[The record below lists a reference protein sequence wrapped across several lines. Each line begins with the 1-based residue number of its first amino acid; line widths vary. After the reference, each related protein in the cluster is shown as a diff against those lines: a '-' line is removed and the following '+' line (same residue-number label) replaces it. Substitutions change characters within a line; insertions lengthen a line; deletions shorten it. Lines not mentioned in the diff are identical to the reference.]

1 MSDYQEILKRI
12 EMNKHD
18 IVLRVRA
25 IVKDPIDYMNRAGAA
40 TELYFQEQG
49 ERNASVQQKAG
60 EIMMLFAT
68 KWRNVDDSEKDQ
80 LKQMRAT
87 IKKVTTKIIPEIKL
101 IVAFYND
108 CYSKSYYFSE
118 TNAGDNAKKKFIKA
132 VSLADGVYDDLLS
145 LEGPIKNEPENSP
158 IRQSYNLLSAL
169 QEVLDD
175 IEADVSYLHEY
186 EMSLIDV
193 TGDRKI
199 FIDRVL
205 LNIKENIANHAFGTY
220 SFRGKHI
227 WEKKVQVMISPIE
240 SLYQISI
247 SNNGEKFKGS
257 LNNVFEYGY
266 CYGEKKHNGIGMHSA
281 REHMRALGGD
291 LEFKTAPSGEYN
303 VTHIVKIPK

>member
-1 MSDYQEILKRI
+1 MSDYQELLKKI

-25 IVKDPIDYMNRAGAA
+25 IVKDPIDYMNRKDAA

-49 ERNASVQQKAG
+49 ERIVLFQQKAG
-60 EIMMLFAT
+60 EIMALFTT
-68 KWRNVDDSEKDQ
+68 KWRNVDDSEKEQ

-87 IKKVTTKIIPEIKL
+87 IKKVTTKIIPEMKQ
-101 IVAFYND
+101 IVAFYNE
-108 CYSKSYYFSE
+108 CYQKNYYFSGN
-118 TNAGDNAKKKFIKA
+118 NAGDNAKKKFIKA

-145 LEGPIKNEPENSP
+145 LKSP
-158 IRQSYNLLSAL
+158 IRSESESNQARQSYNLLLAL

-186 EMSLIDV
+186 EMSLIEV
-193 TGDRKI
+193 AGDRKS

-220 SFRGKHI
+220 SFKGKHI
-227 WEKKVQVMISPIE
+227 WEKKVRVMVSPID

-247 SNNGEKFKGS
+247 SNNGEKFK
-257 LNNVFEYGY
+257 
-266 CYGEKKHNGIGMHSA
+266 
-281 REHMRALGGD
+281 EHMRAMGGE

-303 VTHIVKIPK
+303 VIHVLKIPK